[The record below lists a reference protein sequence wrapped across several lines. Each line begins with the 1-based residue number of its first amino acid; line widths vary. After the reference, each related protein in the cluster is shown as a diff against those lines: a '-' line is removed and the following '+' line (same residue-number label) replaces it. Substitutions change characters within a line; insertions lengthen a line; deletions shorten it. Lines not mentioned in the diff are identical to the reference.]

1 MSTTA
6 NALAAPLTLPGRPA
20 PRTVGPDRDDAPSRR
35 LRVVDAPARRRR
47 PKLLYG
53 VVAVLGAFL
62 IAGSQ
67 MALSMMTT
75 QSSYELSSLVTQQR
89 DLTYQKQILYDDV
102 AGLSSPQYLAANA
115 AALGMVIDESPS
127 YLRLSD
133 GALLGASEVALGS
146 SSVDAIGRGAVANAL
161 IADTPLVTVPDATIG
176 GLPVEVAETVPGDGG
191 VSNTPPALTDG
202 LPTPSTH

>member
-1 MSTTA
+1 MSTATA
-6 NALAAPLTLPGRPA
+6 MSTVAARATAPAIAPERGGRP
-20 PRTVGPDRDDAPSRR
+20 DRR
-35 LRVVDAPARRRR
+35 LRVVEAPARRRR

-62 IAGSQ
+62 IAGAQ
-67 MALSMMTT
+67 MVLSIMTT
-75 QSSYELSSLVTQQR
+75 QSSYELSTLTQQQR
-89 DLTYQKQILYDDV
+89 DLTYEKQILYDDV

-133 GALLGASEVALGS
+133 GALLGAGEVSLGS
-146 SSVDAIGRGAVANAL
+146 SSVDAIGRGAVPNAL
-161 IADTPLVTVPDATIG
+161 ITDTPLVTEPDATIG
-176 GLPVEVAETVPGDGG
+176 GKPVVPVDAGTDAGG
-191 VSNTPPALTDG
+191 SGVGNTPPPITDG

>member
-1 MSTTA
+1 MSTVA
-6 NALAAPLTLPGRPA
+6 NALSAPPSIA
-20 PRTVGPDRDDAPSRR
+20 PDRRQSPARR
-35 LRVVDAPARRRR
+35 LRAVEAPARRRR

-62 IAGSQ
+62 IAGAQ
-67 MALSMMTT
+67 MALSIMTT
-75 QSSYELSSLVTQQR
+75 QGSYELSALTQEQR

-115 AALGMVIDESPS
+115 AALGMVIDESPN

-133 GALLGASEVALGS
+133 GKLLGAGDPSLGS
-146 SSVDAIGRGAVANAL
+146 SSVDAIGRETVANAL
-161 IADTPLVTVPDATIG
+161 ITDTPLVTAPDATIEG
-176 GLPVEVAETVPGDGG
+176 KPAVTADETTTDGG
-191 VSNTPPALTDG
+191 VANTPPPITDG